1 MKERSIMKLDLVHDI
16 QKAYRS
22 VVASMSRPGHI
33 TNIIEEANKVDLDI
47 DFYDATFVLML
58 MLLDAEVSFKIF
70 SRNEEKITK
79 FVSRLTYA
87 KPESV
92 KNASFIFVMKD
103 AEAGGLEEAIEKAYE
118 GDLIDPHK
126 SATIIVEAMNI
137 TNDKEIIL
145 TGPGIKDENYI
156 KVDLDKNWIEKRRF
170 KNIEYPLGV
179 DIIMVDKR
187 ANMICIPRTTKISM

>member
-1 MKERSIMKLDLVHDI
+1 MKLDFVHDI

-47 DFYDATFVLML
+47 GFYNATLVLML

-79 FVSRLTYA
+79 FVSQLTYA
-87 KPESV
+87 KLESV
-92 KNASFIFVMKD
+92 ENANFIFVMND
-103 AEAGGLEEAIEKAYE
+103 AEDDDLEKAFKKAYE

-126 SATIIVEAMNI
+126 SATIIVETRSI
-137 TNDKEIIL
+137 TNDKKVTL

-156 KVDLDKNWIEKRRF
+156 KVDVVGNWIEKRKF
-170 KNIEYPLGV
+170 KNMEYPLGV
-179 DIIMVDKR
+179 DVIMVDES
-187 ANMICIPRTTKISM
+187 ANLICIPRTTKILI